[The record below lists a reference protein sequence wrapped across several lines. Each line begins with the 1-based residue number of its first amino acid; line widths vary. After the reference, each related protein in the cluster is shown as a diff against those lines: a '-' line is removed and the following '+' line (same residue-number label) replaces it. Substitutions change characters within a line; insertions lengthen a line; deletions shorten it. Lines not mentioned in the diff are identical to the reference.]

1 MLEQDLVH
9 LVWTSSLPRPHVDAP
24 VGRYAGDLVRPGHG
38 SIVEADGLLRHGGPL
53 ARRRDALRRSRL
65 RAFRSPAGH
74 GGGVRSDDAPFT
86 GADWALVAAV
96 ALMWGSSFLLI
107 DVGVEHFAPE
117 LVALLRVGFGAA
129 TLAVVPAARRAVP
142 REAWRG
148 IAALG
153 VVWMAAPF
161 VLFGIA
167 QQSIDSSLAG
177 MLNGAAP
184 LFTALIAG
192 VVARQ
197 LPSGKRAAGLAIG
210 FAGVVAIS
218 WPALRGADATAA
230 GAGLVVLAVLL
241 YGVAFNITGPLQR
254 RHGNLPVIWRAQL
267 VALVV
272 LAPPGLASA
281 PGSTFAWSSLVA
293 VAVLGCLGTALAFVA
308 MTTLVGRVGSTRA
321 SITIYFLPAVAIVLG
336 ALLNDEAIAAIS
348 IAGTALVTLGA
359 WRTSRS

>member
-1 MLEQDLVH
+1 VH
-9 LVWTSSLPRPHVDAP
+9 T
-24 VGRYAGDLVRPGHG
+24 
-38 SIVEADGLLRHGGPL
+38 
-53 ARRRDALRRSRL
+53 
-65 RAFRSPAGH
+65 
-74 GGGVRSDDAPFT
+74 DDAPFS
-86 GADWALVAAV
+86 GADWGLLAAV

-107 DVGVEHFAPE
+107 DIGVDHFAPE

-129 TLAVVPAARRAVP
+129 TLAVVPAARRGVD
-142 REAWRG
+142 RGAWRG

-161 VLFGIA
+161 VLFGVA

-177 MLNGAAP
+177 MLNGAVP

-192 VVARQ
+192 VLARQ
-197 LPSGKRAAGLAIG
+197 LPSGRRAAGLAIG

-230 GAGLVVLAVLL
+230 GAGLVLLAVLL

-254 RHGNLPVIWRAQL
+254 RHGALPVIWRAQL
-267 VALVV
+267 AALVL
-272 LAPPGLASA
+272 LAPFGLASVPA
-281 PGSTFAWSSLVA
+281 SDFDWASLLA

-321 SITIYFLPAVAIVLG
+321 SITIYFLPAVAIALG
-336 ALLNDEAIAAIS
+336 ALLRDEEVAAIS
-348 IAGTALVTLGA
+348 IAGTALVLLGA
-359 WRTSRS
+359 WTTSRS